1 MQQLLS
7 FLCFPFRVGQSEPR
21 SLIALERFNF
31 EAPRDE
37 DAQYS
42 DNYCNLAGVSA
53 DSIVDPF
60 DE

>member
-1 MQQLLS
+1 M
-7 FLCFPFRVGQSEPR
+7 GQSEPR

-31 EAPRDE
+31 EAPCEE
-37 DAQYS
+37 DAQNS